1 MKLDTKAAQ
10 LKLPPS
16 KVDVIFFDD
25 DLAGFGI
32 RLRAAG
38 GALRRTWIAQYRAH
52 GRTRRMRI
60 GSAEKVSAEEAR
72 KAARKILAKV
82 ELGGDPQGEKVS
94 TRLKAART
102 LRSVADDYLN
112 AKVGTLRPASYR
124 ATASYLTGQYF
135 RPLHATTITDV
146 TLADVAGAHRR
157 DHAQQRQR
165 HGRPGAQRP
174 LQLLSMGHGRGLAWA
189 ASDQS
194 RDPDQP
200 TSGFSTAR
208 PVLND
213 AELAAI
219 WRACKD
225 DDFGRI
231 VRLLMLTA
239 CRREEIGALRWS
251 EIDLNK
257 GLLTLPKERTKKQ
270 ARPRAAAAAAG
281 AGYHRSH
288 A

>member
-146 TLADVAGAHRR
+146 TLADVA
-157 DHAQQRQR
+157 
-165 HGRPGAQRP
+165 
-174 LQLLSMGHGRGLAWA
+174 
-189 ASDQS
+189 
-194 RDPDQP
+194 
-200 TSGFSTAR
+200 AR
-208 PVLND
+208 
-213 AELAAI
+213 
-219 WRACKD
+219 
-225 DDFGRI
+225 
-231 VRLLMLTA
+231 
-239 CRREEIGALRWS
+239 IGAITRSSGSVTAGRARSALSSCYRWAMG
-251 EIDLNK
+251 E
-257 GLLTLPKERTKKQ
+257 GLLGPHPINPVIRTN
-270 ARPRAAAAAAG
+270 RPADSVPRDR
-281 AGYHRSH
+281 Y
-288 A
+288 